1 VLAPPAAQHGGHE
14 HHHAE
19 MPLAQ
24 VEAPAKTTLRV
35 KASEFDFQPRTLAL
49 RAGEPTR
56 IEFANDGATEHSLV
70 VKAPDGASD
79 WIHLHAGPKQVDTGT
94 YQIDA
99 PGQYPLLCTIPGHT
113 EAGMVGLVVV
123 RK

>member
-1 VLAPPAAQHGGHE
+1 L
-14 HHHAE
+14 
-19 MPLAQ
+19 
-24 VEAPAKTTLRV
+24 
-35 KASEFDFQPRTLAL
+35 L

-56 IEFANDGATEHSLV
+56 IELANDGATEHSLV

-79 WIHLHAGPKQVDTGT
+79 WIHLHAAPKQVDAGT
-94 YQIDA
+94 YRIEQ
-99 PGQYPLLCTIPGHT
+99 PGQYPLLCTIAGHT